1 MKTSVVQRVAR
12 LDRRPVTHKLIL
24 KAIPRAVE
32 MRFDPASAVGLDATF
47 ELRIRDP
54 GGGAPT
60 PFALR
65 ISDGRLEVRPGPAAS
80 PGAVATT
87 SAGELIRLISGS
99 VGWPHLM
106 ASGRLEL
113 SGDPFLALRFPLL
126 FQLPVSEGR
135 RERSPAPVPHPGTP
149 RTEPRIAGS

>member
-1 MKTSVVQRVAR
+1 VKAAVVQRVAR

-24 KAIPRAVE
+24 KAIPRAIG

-65 ISDGRLEVRPGPAAS
+65 ISDGRLEAEPGPAVS

-87 SAGELIRLISGS
+87 GAGELIRLVSGS
-99 VGWPHLM
+99 VGWPHLL

-113 SGDPFLALRFPLL
+113 SGDPFLALRFPSL
-126 FQLPVSEGR
+126 FQLPVSDGR
-135 RERSPAPVPHPGTP
+135 RERSLAPAPHPGTP
-149 RTEPRIAGS
+149 RTEPRGAGS